1 MPGRGKQF
9 FLKSS
14 ALLAALLM
22 AGLLSGAAE
31 TSASSAENG
40 ESGAAAETSQEE
52 VSQEEEA
59 ASEQA
64 SEKDGP
70 VYAYKYLRGTRYRN
84 LLLTRYSNLAATL
97 IVEEPAVEA
106 SAETT
111 AAAAV
116 RTAITGA
123 GTASAP
129 VDTTS
134 GFSSSLVARLSVSGT
149 SIQNYPIYQN
159 TDSTNYYA
167 GSKWYYT
174 EMGWAAATAHLSS
187 GSLSQNTVIYGHNWG
202 NCFVPFSS
210 YGRQFE
216 SLMAF
221 TYSDFATSNQYIYL
235 TTNSGTYTFRV
246 FAVAFT
252 TNLNFYIN
260 CNGIDVASVA
270 SKAQNLSMYDYG
282 VGVGSS
288 DKLLTLSTCTRY
300 FSGMGANQRFIIMAK
315 LVS

>member
-1 MPGRGKQF
+1 MPGRGKRF
-9 FLKSS
+9 FLKWSV
-14 ALLAALLM
+14 LLAALLIT
-22 AGLLSGAAE
+22 GLLSGAAE
-31 TSASSAENG
+31 ASGSSGEAG
-40 ESGAAAETSQEE
+40 ESGSEEE
-52 VSQEEEA
+52 VSSGEDAFSEEEPESDEPA
-59 ASEQA
+59 LS
-64 SEKDGP
+64 
-70 VYAYKYLRGTRYRN
+70 YNYLRGTRYRN

-106 SAETT
+106 SA
-111 AAAAV
+111 AAGTEAV
-116 RTAITGA
+116 RTAITAAGA
-123 GTASAP
+123 AAAP

-149 SIQNYPIYQN
+149 SIQDYPIYQN

-235 TTNSGTYTFRV
+235 TTNGSTYTFRI

-260 CNGIDVASVA
+260 CNGIDVSSVA
-270 SKAQNLSMYDYG
+270 AKAQSLSMYDYG
-282 VGVGSS
+282 VSVGSS

>member
-1 MPGRGKQF
+1 MPGRGKRHF
-9 FLKSS
+9 FRFFI
-14 ALLAALLM
+14 LLAALLLT
-22 AGLLSGAAE
+22 GLLSGAAE
-31 TSASSAENG
+31 ASEPSSRSGEAISGEENASEGSAVSGEEASSEKMAEENK
-40 ESGAAAETSQEE
+40 SPLS
-52 VSQEEEA
+52 
-59 ASEQA
+59 
-64 SEKDGP
+64 
-70 VYAYKYLRGTRYRN
+70 YKYLRGTRYRN
-84 LLLTRYSNLAATL
+84 LLLTRYSNLAATR

-106 SAETT
+106 SAQTGT
-111 AAAAV
+111 AAA
-116 RTAITGA
+116 RTAIAGA
-123 GTASAP
+123 GAASAP

-149 SIQNYPIYQN
+149 SIQDYPIYQN

-210 YGRQFE
+210 TGRQFE
-216 SLMAF
+216 SLLAF
-221 TYSDFATSNQYIYL
+221 TYSDFATNNQYIYL
-235 TTNSGTYTFRV
+235 TTNGNTYTFRI

-270 SKAQNLSMYDYG
+270 AKAQALSMYDYG
-282 VGVGSS
+282 VSVGSS

>member
-1 MPGRGKQF
+1 MSGRGKQF
-9 FLKSS
+9 FLKSLV
-14 ALLAALLM
+14 LLAALLM

-31 TSASSAENG
+31 TSSSAETG
-40 ESGAAAETSQEE
+40 EGTSQEETSQEE
-52 VSQEEEA
+52 EA
-59 ASEQA
+59 VSEQS

-70 VYAYKYLRGTRYRN
+70 VYSYKYLRGTRYRN

-106 SAETT
+106 SAETAT
-111 AAAAV
+111 AAAV

-159 TDSTNYYA
+159 TGSTNYYA

-210 YGRQFE
+210 YGKQFE

-235 TTNSGTYTFRV
+235 TTNDATYTFRI